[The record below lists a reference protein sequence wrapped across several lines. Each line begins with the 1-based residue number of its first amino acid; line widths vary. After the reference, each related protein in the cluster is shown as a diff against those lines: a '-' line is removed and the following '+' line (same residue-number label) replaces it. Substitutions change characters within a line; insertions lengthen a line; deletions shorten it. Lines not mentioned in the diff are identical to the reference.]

1 MRKKNK
7 SSRPHYGVIIWMI
20 LIIAATY
27 LAVPTVAAPP
37 SPELL
42 ERLQN
47 AGSSSSLVAQLPSSA
62 DLHNRD
68 ICTPD
73 NFFSNYLNR
82 RQVDAAA
89 APTAGG
95 FKILALL
102 VKFSDHNSA
111 VAPAFFDSLLFDS
124 SGSSTVK
131 HYFNEIS
138 NTQIDL
144 VTVNLPSSL
153 GWNTAPQTYAYYVN
167 GQNGTGAY
175 PHNSQKLVEDL
186 VDVVNPSVN
195 FANYDNDGNG
205 FVDCLLVIHSGTGA
219 EVSSSPN
226 DIWSH
231 KWGISPKLVDGVRV
245 STFTIQ
251 PEFWNSPGDMTIG
264 VYSHELCHGFGLP
277 DLYDT
282 NTGNGNSTGAGKWCI
297 MAYGCWN
304 GSPGKQGNSPAHPCA
319 WSRIHMGLAA
329 ASVVSSNITART
341 IQPVE
346 TGGTIYRLWTSGAGG
361 NEHFL
366 VENRQKTGYDTWLP
380 ASGLL
385 IWHIDDGKN
394 DNASAWYPG
403 LDSTQHY
410 LVALE
415 QADGLY
421 HLEHASNYGDGADPF
436 PGTGNKVTFS
446 TATTPNSN
454 SYLSGSTPV
463 AVTNIST
470 SGSNIIADLIVGLA
484 ADVDDDGDV
493 LPTTFTLL
501 QNYPNPF
508 NPTTV
513 LSFEFSAL
521 ANVRLEIF
529 NTLGQ
534 KVKLLYTG
542 QAGVGLTQL
551 FWDGSDDRGEPVSS
565 GVYFYRLVSADGFE
579 SSKKMVLVR

>member
-1 MRKKNK
+1 MRKKHK
-7 SSRPHYGVIIWMI
+7 ASRPYLGVILWML
-20 LIIAATY
+20 LIIAASY

-42 ERLQN
+42 ERIQS
-47 AGSSSSLVAQLPSSA
+47 AGSTASSLAPLPVSA
-62 DLHNRD
+62 DLHDRG

-73 NFFSNYLNR
+73 NFFTNYLNR
-82 RQVDAAA
+82 RQVDATA

-167 GQNGTGAY
+167 GQNGTGGY
-175 PHNSQKLVEDL
+175 PHNSQKLIEDL
-186 VDVVNPSVN
+186 VDLVNPTVN
-195 FANYDNDGNG
+195 FSNYDNDADG

-219 EVSSSPN
+219 EMSGNSN

-245 STFTIQ
+245 STYTVQ
-251 PEFWNSPGDMTIG
+251 PEFWTAPGDMTIG

-282 NTGNGNSTGAGKWCI
+282 YTPNGNSFGAGKWCV

-304 GSPGKQGNSPAHPCA
+304 GPSGRGGSPSHPCA
-319 WSRIHMGLAA
+319 WSRIHMGLAS

-346 TGGTIYRLWTSGAGG
+346 TGGTIYRLWTSGGGG

-366 VENRQKTGYDTWLP
+366 VENRQKSGYDSYLP

-385 IWHIDDGKN
+385 IWHIDDSKG
-394 DNASAWYPG
+394 DNGSAWYPG

-446 TATTPNSN
+446 TATSPNSN
-454 SYLSGSTPV
+454 SYLNGSTPV

-484 ADVDDDGDV
+484 ADVDDGSGSI
-493 LPTTFTLL
+493 PMSFTLL

-508 NPTTV
+508 NPSTV
-513 LSFEFSAL
+513 LSFELSVPSQ
-521 ANVRLEIF
+521 VRLEIF

-534 KVKLLYTG
+534 KVKSVFDG
-542 QAGVGLTQL
+542 QAGVGLTQIL
-551 FWDGSDDRGEPVSS
+551 WNGSDDRGEPVSS
-565 GVYFYRLVSADGFE
+565 GVYFYRLISSDGFE
-579 SSKKMVLVR
+579 SSKKMALVR